1 VTENRE
7 SAGRDR
13 RLEAIAV
20 SAVLLT
26 VMAGGVI
33 LWALRSILTPLFLAL
48 FLLLVIQGFA
58 RALRRVLPRLPERI
72 AITAALVCITAGFA
86 VSVWLA
92 ADATSSLLG
101 QAGDY
106 RDRLN
111 QLLGRAADAIGLSS
125 SPTLQSLWAQ
135 VDLSRYAGTIG
146 RSLQHVG
153 SSLVFVLVY
162 LGFLIASRAC
172 FAHKVAGLFG
182 DGRRRDGAR
191 RLFGRISR
199 GVESYVWVQT
209 LTGLMIAGASAV
221 IMAACGLSHV
231 LFWTFVIFVSSY
243 IPILGGAV
251 GVLIPPLFSLLES
264 DGLLRPL
271 LMFAGLQLVQFV
283 VANVV
288 LPRMQ
293 SSSLN
298 LDPVVV
304 LLSLAFWAALWG
316 ATGAFLSTPLTLLVM
331 VALAEIPSTRW
342 LAVLLSADG
351 QPDKVG

>member
-1 VTENRE
+1 MATKPAE
-7 SAGRDR
+7 SAQSGR
-13 RLEAIAV
+13 LQALTIA
-20 SAVLLT
+20 AVLLACMGAGA
-26 VMAGGVI
+26 VM
-33 LWALRSILTPLFLAL
+33 WALRSILTPLLLAL
-48 FLLLVIQGFA
+48 FLLLLIQGFA
-58 RALRRVLPRLPERI
+58 RSLRRRLPMIPDRL
-72 AITAALVCITAGFA
+72 AIPIALVSITGLFA

-92 ADATSSLLG
+92 ADTATAFVGEAQS
-101 QAGDY
+101 Y

-111 QLLGRAADAIGLSS
+111 QLLEQTSAMLGLSS

-135 VDLSRYAGTIG
+135 VDVSRYAGMVG
-146 RSLQHVG
+146 RGLQNVG
-153 SSLVFVLVY
+153 STLVFVLVY

-172 FAHKVAGLFG
+172 FGAKAARLFT
-182 DGRRRDGAR
+182 DEHRREKAE
-191 RLFGRISR
+191 RLFGRISE
-199 GVESYVWVQT
+199 GVESYIWVQT
-209 LTGLMIAGASAV
+209 VTGAMIAGASAV

-231 LFWTFVIFVSSY
+231 LFWTFIIFLSSY

-251 GVLIPPLFSLLES
+251 GVLIPPLFGLLES

-271 LMFAGLQLVQFV
+271 LMFVGLQVVQFV

-304 LLSLAFWAALWG
+304 LLSLAFWGALWG
-316 ATGAFLSTPLTLLVM
+316 VTGAFLSTPLTLLVM
-331 VALAEIPSTRW
+331 VTLAEIPSTRW

-351 QPDKVG
+351 EPHKAG